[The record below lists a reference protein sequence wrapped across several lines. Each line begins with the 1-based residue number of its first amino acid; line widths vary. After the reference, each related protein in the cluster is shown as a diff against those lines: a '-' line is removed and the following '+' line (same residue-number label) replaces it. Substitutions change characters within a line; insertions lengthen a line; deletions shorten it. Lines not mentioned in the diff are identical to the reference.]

1 MIDLADFLTTA
12 QNNKGKWGK
21 NVSLPISR
29 AIAQDSELDLDWDGG
44 AGEEWITL
52 TQNGMLHAIIGSE
65 LPLVFLLDL
74 KETEWPPQAIVVEV
88 PSMTRPVLRCDRNV
102 LETVF
107 RRKFPAI
114 EFYPG
119 GFSALD
125 LAMATN

>member
-74 KETEWPPQAIVVEV
+74 KET
-88 PSMTRPVLRCDRNV
+88 
-102 LETVF
+102 
-107 RRKFPAI
+107 
-114 EFYPG
+114 
-119 GFSALD
+119 
-125 LAMATN
+125 